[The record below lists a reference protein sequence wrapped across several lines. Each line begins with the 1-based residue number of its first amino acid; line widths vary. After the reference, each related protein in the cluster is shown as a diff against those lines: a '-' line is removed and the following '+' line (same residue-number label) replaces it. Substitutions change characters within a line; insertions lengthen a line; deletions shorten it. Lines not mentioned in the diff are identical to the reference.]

1 MNERVLKSII
11 RGPDERIGV
20 QQKLEYTSR
29 GGGNTITWHSRLLE
43 NSYIP

>member
-20 QQKLEYTSR
+20 QQKLEYTPR
-29 GGGNTITWHSRLLE
+29 GGGNTIT
-43 NSYIP
+43 